1 MPELEYK
8 CGHCGNPYPTI
19 EQRTTCEM
27 TCGAAIKKA
36 EAEKAEAHRKAEEA
50 RVKAEK
56 DAARKKDY
64 EEIVSDLNAV
74 IAKYTKFVEN
84 YGEINLQ
91 YSGRNLPTSNIMRAF
106 EPFFSVLL

>member
-8 CGHCGNPYPTI
+8 CGHCGKPYPTI

-36 EAEKAEAHRKAEEA
+36 EAEKAEATRKAEEA
-50 RVKAEK
+50 KAKAEK

-64 EEIVSDLNAV
+64 EEIVTGLNSV
-74 IAKYTKFVEN
+74 IDNYNKFVEK

-91 YSGRNLPTSNIMRAF
+91 YSGRNFPTSSILRAF
-106 EPFFSVLL
+106 DPFLQFVL